1 VANGI
6 GVKAD
11 LLAGVDVGKA
21 GVLVE
26 EQRQL
31 GPLAEL
37 EADGAATGGLPGLL
51 KEVTGKDGAKR
62 RWRAGHGEDPGKPEF
77 ALTTCCPST
86 YFSTTARQPLSYF

>member
-11 LLAGVDVGKA
+11 PFAGLDVGKA

-26 EQRQL
+26 EQGQL

-51 KEVTGKDGAKR
+51 KEVAGKGGAKR
-62 RWRAGHGEDPGKPEF
+62 RCRAGHGEDPGKPEF
-77 ALTTCCPST
+77 ALTACCPSA
-86 YFSTTARQPLSYF
+86 YSSTITRQPLSYF